1 MTDPGSCGGT
11 TPGETFAEQAER
23 ADSRELITW
32 LAAWRARSGL
42 SQAETARRMHTSQS
56 TVARLETHRH
66 DAQLST
72 LARYVEALG
81 LSLAF
86 VLADGQTQPQIWDS
100 RELITWLAAWRA
112 RSGLSQAETAR
123 RMHTSQA
130 AVARLETHQ
139 HDAQLSTLARYV
151 EALGLSLAFVLAD
164 AQTQATVWK
173 SAGKPE
179 APDHE
184 AHPDEGNVLRKAP
197 PIIRPGRKPKG
208 SVPLVVAEMPE
219 HPDPNHVLTWRQ
231 RKVLQVIRDSVQRR
245 GYPPSMREIGEAVGL
260 TSTSSVSYQLS
271 TLQSK
276 GYLRRDAGRPRT
288 VEVRL
293 PGHPA
298 IRPEAEEPEETRL
311 ALDIASQ
318 DAAYVPWVGRIAAGG
333 PILAE
338 ESIEDIFPLP
348 KQLVGNGTLF
358 LLRVTGDS
366 MINAAIADGDWVV
379 VRQQPD
385 SDNGDIVAAMIDGE
399 ATVKTLKRSDGHVWL
414 MPHNPAYTPI
424 PGDDATI
431 LGKIVAVL
439 RRV

>member
-1 MTDPGSCGGT
+1 MG
-11 TPGETFAEQAER
+11 
-23 ADSRELITW
+23 
-32 LAAWRARSGL
+32 RSVEGD
-42 SQAETARRMHTSQS
+42 TS
-56 TVARLETHRH
+56 
-66 DAQLST
+66 D
-72 LARYVEALG
+72 
-81 LSLAF
+81 
-86 VLADGQTQPQIWDS
+86 
-100 RELITWLAAWRA
+100 
-112 RSGLSQAETAR
+112 
-123 RMHTSQA
+123 
-130 AVARLETHQ
+130 
-139 HDAQLSTLARYV
+139 
-151 EALGLSLAFVLAD
+151 
-164 AQTQATVWK
+164 
-173 SAGKPE
+173 
-179 APDHE
+179 
-184 AHPDEGNVLRKAP
+184 AP
-197 PIIRPGRKPKG
+197 PGNRTSTAQGDRPKGRPGRKPKG
-208 SVPLVVAEMPE
+208 SVPLVVAEVPE

-298 IRPEAEEPEETRL
+298 VRPEAEEPEA

-318 DAAYVPWVGRIAAGG
+318 DAAYVPLIGRIAAGG

-338 ESIEDIFPLP
+338 EAIEDIFPLP
-348 KQLVGNGTLF
+348 KQLVGAGTLF
-358 LLRVTGDS
+358 LLKVVGDS

-379 VRQQPD
+379 VRQQPVAD
-385 SDNGDIVAAMIDGE
+385 SGDIVAAMIDGE
-399 ATVKTLKRSDGHVWL
+399 ATVKTFKRADGHIWL